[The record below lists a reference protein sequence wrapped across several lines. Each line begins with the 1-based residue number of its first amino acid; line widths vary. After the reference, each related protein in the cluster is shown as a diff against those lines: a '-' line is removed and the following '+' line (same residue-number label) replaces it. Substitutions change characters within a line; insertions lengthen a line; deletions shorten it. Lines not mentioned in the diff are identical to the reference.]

1 MATATNVMELECS
14 QCGKK
19 FDAEIEQHLCT
30 CGKPLLVRYDLKN
43 AAATITLENLSKRV
57 RTLWRYRE
65 VPPPGEPVTLG
76 EGMTPLVLAAR
87 LGASMGL
94 QRLFVKDEG
103 LNPTG
108 SFKARGM
115 TAAVTRAK
123 QLGAKILAAPTAG
136 DRKSTRLK
144 SSHAHNS
151 YSVFFF
157 KNKK

>member
-19 FDAEIEQHLCT
+19 FDADIEQHLCT
-30 CGKPLLVRYDLKN
+30 CGKPLLVRYDLKS
-43 AAATITLENLSKRV
+43 AAATLTTEKLSKRA

-65 VPPPGEPVTLG
+65 VLPAREPVTRG
-76 EGMTPLVLAAR
+76 EGITPLIPTAR

-94 QRLFVKDEG
+94 QRLYVKDEG

-123 QLGAKILAAPTAG
+123 QLG
-136 DRKSTRLK
+136 
-144 SSHAHNS
+144 
-151 YSVFFF
+151 V
-157 KNKK
+157 